1 MRSGL
6 NASYTKKDH
15 VFRSEDPYAR
25 AKYGLTLRWLGSR
38 LRPGAVLYNIGVGG
52 GYFNQIAASAQG
64 TRIVGCE
71 PDAAAFAHAQESA
84 PANCELVQSGLE
96 EFAHDREPANIV
108 VMHDVLEHIDDDRGA
123 AQTVRRLLTDDGVA
137 ILSVPAL
144 MSLYGLHDEE
154 LGHFRRYTASSLRA
168 VLEPHFVIERLRWFG
183 MASIPIAWYFS
194 RYRRSPYPAVQ
205 TSSAAGSVY
214 AAVCE
219 LESHV
224 PEPIGTSLIVQLR
237 PRG

>member
-1 MRSGL
+1 
-6 NASYTKKDH
+6 
-15 VFRSEDPYAR
+15 V
-25 AKYGLTLRWLGSR
+25 RWLGSR
-38 LRPGAVLYNIGVGG
+38 LRAGAVLYNIGVGG

-71 PDAAAFAHAQESA
+71 PDPAAFAHAQENA
-84 PANCELVQSGLE
+84 PPNCELVHCGLE
-96 EFAHDREPANIV
+96 EFARDRAPADIV
-108 VMHDVLEHIDDDRGA
+108 VMHDVLEHIEDDRGA
-123 AQTVRRLLTDDGVA
+123 AAIVRGLLTEDGVA

-154 LGHFRRYTASSLRA
+154 LGHFRRYTAASLRA
-168 VLEPHFVIERLRWFG
+168 VLEPHFNVDRLQWFG

-194 RYRRSPYPAVQ
+194 HYRRSPYPAVQ